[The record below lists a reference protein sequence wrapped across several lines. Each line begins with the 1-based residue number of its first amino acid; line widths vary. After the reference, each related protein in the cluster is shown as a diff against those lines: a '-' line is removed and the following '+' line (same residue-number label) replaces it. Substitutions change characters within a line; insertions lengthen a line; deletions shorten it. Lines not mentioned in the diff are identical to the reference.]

1 MSLDLRN
8 RPYSRPLISPHPPNA
23 FYDQAAASSVR
34 EYRLAG
40 VKDGPATSDLAKIV
54 RLTPW
59 SSDVSVTA
67 FRVPKAERIVN
78 KSIDIFAG
86 VYK

>member
-1 MSLDLRN
+1 M
-8 RPYSRPLISPHPPNA
+8 H
-23 FYDQAAASSVR
+23 FTHKAAASSVQG
-34 EYRLAG
+34 YRLAG
-40 VKDGPATSDLAKIV
+40 VEDGPAASDLAKIV

>member
-1 MSLDLRN
+1 
-8 RPYSRPLISPHPPNA
+8 
-23 FYDQAAASSVR
+23 
-34 EYRLAG
+34 LAG
-40 VKDGPATSDLAKIV
+40 VEDGPAASDLAKIV